1 MGLLDLAVSYLLFS
15 VLHLC
20 CFALALATCGLYGT
34 DIQHANQ
41 QGKYSDPKW
50 VYAVVVGAISA
61 VTCVLYFVPFVLR
74 LAGVVASIWNFI
86 LFVLW
91 IALFGIFGKVPPPSA
106 ACRFMKCVTHVQMYI
121 NEDAEGDNDVQRMK
135 NAVWVDLA
143 SALLWLIAAL
153 AAFGYWLKHR
163 DTRSR
168 FTGRA
173 RV

>member
-91 IALFGIFGKVPPPSA
+91 IALFGIFGK
-106 ACRFMKCVTHVQMYI
+106 MYI